1 MGSHGF
7 FAGPSS
13 VQANAQA
20 GLPYADVPEELRD
33 RITDVLRHEPD
44 HPDPEVA
51 FSHSDWDRRPFGLRT
66 FLVPHAGGL
75 LVALILV
82 VIETGLLHVGP
93 LLTQMGIDQGVLAG
107 DTSILLTIALAY
119 LCAVTLSTGASFL
132 RTRFTGRLGERLVYE
147 LRIRV
152 FSHYQRQSLDFFT
165 REKSGVL
172 MTRMTS
178 DIEALT
184 VLLQEGLVNFAVQGM
199 TLLVITTYLLVLH
212 PGLALVCLLTVVPI
226 NVVLTLWFRRVSHIG
241 YLRVRDRIADVLSN
255 LAESLAGIRVITA
268 FGRRDHDVVRH
279 QRIIDAHLNAT
290 LYTGRAQALFGPGT
304 ESIGIIA
311 QAVVLLVG
319 GRMALRGEVTIGEL
333 TAFLLFLTSFFAPV
347 QTLVQL
353 YNQYQHGS
361 AAVLKLRE
369 LLSTEPTVVE
379 RPAAADLTPI
389 EGRIRFDS
397 VTFGYDADHLVLRD
411 VDLELEPG
419 EVLAV
424 VGPTGAGKSTI
435 AKLVTRFH
443 DPTFGHITIDGHD
456 LRHVGITSL
465 RRQLGVVP
473 QEPFLFNGT
482 IADNVSFS
490 RPEATHSEVVGA
502 CQAVGLGPL
511 LDRMPDGVDT
521 PIHERGASLSAGE
534 RQLVALA
541 RAFLARPRVLVLDEA
556 TSNLDLRSESV
567 IERALDQVLDGRT
580 AILIAHRLATAM
592 RADRV
597 AVVDEGRI
605 IEHGTHDELLAL
617 DGQYATMV
625 ETWQRQASG
634 NQDPGGHASDAVS
647 YTHLTLPTIL
657 LV

>member
-33 RITDVLRHEPD
+33 RITGVLRHEPD

-66 FLVPHAGGL
+66 FLVPHTGGL

-119 LCAVTLSTGASFL
+119 LCAVALSTGASFL

-212 PGLALVCLLTVVPI
+212 PGLALVCLLTVIPI

-268 FGRRDHDVVRH
+268 FGRRDHDVARH
-279 QRIIDAHLNAT
+279 QQIIDAHLNAN

-333 TAFLLFLTSFFAPV
+333 AAFLLFLTSFFAPV

-353 YNQYQHGS
+353 YNQYQQGS

-369 LLSTEPTVVE
+369 LLSTEPTVME
-379 RPAAADLTPI
+379 RPDAVDLPPI
-389 EGRIRFDS
+389 EGRIRFNS

-456 LRHVGITSL
+456 LRDVGITSL

-490 RPEATHSEVVGA
+490 RPGATHAEVVGA
-502 CQAVGLGPL
+502 CQVVGLGPL

-597 AVVDEGRI
+597 AVVDEGRT
-605 IEHGTHDELLAL
+605 IEHGTHAELLAL
-617 DGQYATMV
+617 DGQYAAMV
-625 ETWQRQASG
+625 ETWQRHASG
-634 NQDPGGHASDAVS
+634 NQDPGGHASDQ
-647 YTHLTLPTIL
+647 TNTR
-657 LV
+657 

>member
-119 LCAVTLSTGASFL
+119 LCAVALSTGASFL

-226 NVVLTLWFRRVSHIG
+226 NVVLTLWFRRVSHVG

-279 QRIIDAHLNAT
+279 QRIIDAHLNAN

-353 YNQYQHGS
+353 YNQYQQGS

-369 LLSTEPTVVE
+369 LLSTEPTVME
-379 RPAAADLTPI
+379 RLDAVDLPPI

-634 NQDPGGHASDAVS
+634 NQDPGGHASDETGAR
-647 YTHLTLPTIL
+647 
-657 LV
+657 

>member
-1 MGSHGF
+1 MGGGHGF

-13 VQANAQA
+13 GQANAQA

-66 FLVPHAGGL
+66 FLVPHTGGL

-93 LLTQMGIDQGVLAG
+93 LLTQIGIDQGVLAG
-107 DTSILLTIALAY
+107 DTGILLAIALVY
-119 LCAVTLSTGASFL
+119 LCAVALSTGASFL
-132 RTRFTGRLGERLVYE
+132 RTRFTGRLGERLVCE

-165 REKSGVL
+165 GEKSGVL

-184 VLLQEGLVNFAVQGM
+184 VLLQEGLVNFVVQGM

-212 PGLALVCLLTVVPI
+212 PGLALVCLLTVIPI
-226 NVVLTLWFRRVSHIG
+226 NVVLTLWFRRVSHVG

-268 FGRRDHDVVRH
+268 FGRRDHDVARH
-279 QRIIDAHLNAT
+279 QQIIDAHLNAN

-333 TAFLLFLTSFFAPV
+333 AAFLLFLTSFFAPV

-353 YNQYQHGS
+353 YNQYQQGS

-379 RPAAADLTPI
+379 RPDAADLPPI

-435 AKLVTRFH
+435 AKLATRFH

-456 LRHVGITSL
+456 LRDVGITSL

-482 IADNVSFS
+482 VADNVSFS
-490 RPEATHSEVVGA
+490 RPEATHAEVVEA
-502 CQAVGLGPL
+502 CQAVGLGQL

-605 IEHGTHDELLAL
+605 IEHGTHTELLAL
-617 DGQYATMV
+617 DGQYAAMV
-625 ETWQRQASG
+625 ETWERHASG
-634 NQDPGGHASDAVS
+634 NQGPGGHAPEEAGAR
-647 YTHLTLPTIL
+647 
-657 LV
+657 

>member
-7 FAGPSS
+7 FARTSS
-13 VQANAQA
+13 VQTNAQA

-279 QRIIDAHLNAT
+279 QRIIDAHLNAN

-353 YNQYQHGS
+353 YNQYQQGS

-379 RPAAADLTPI
+379 RPDAADLPPI

-634 NQDPGGHASDAVS
+634 NQDPGGHASDETGAR
-647 YTHLTLPTIL
+647 
-657 LV
+657 

>member
-7 FAGPSS
+7 FTGPSS

-93 LLTQMGIDQGVLAG
+93 LMTQMGIDQGVLAG

-255 LAESLAGIRVITA
+255 LAESLAGIRGITA

-279 QRIIDAHLNAT
+279 QRIIDAHLNAN

-353 YNQYQHGS
+353 YNQYQQGS

-379 RPAAADLTPI
+379 RPDAADLPPI

-634 NQDPGGHASDAVS
+634 NQDPGGHASDETGAR
-647 YTHLTLPTIL
+647 
-657 LV
+657 

>member
-33 RITDVLRHEPD
+33 RITGVLRHEPD

-66 FLVPHAGGL
+66 FLVPHTGGL

-184 VLLQEGLVNFAVQGM
+184 VLLQEGLVNFVVQGM

-212 PGLALVCLLTVVPI
+212 PGLALVCLLTVIPI

-268 FGRRDHDVVRH
+268 FGRRDHDVARH
-279 QRIIDAHLNAT
+279 QKIIDAHLNAN

-333 TAFLLFLTSFFAPV
+333 AAFLLFLTSFFAPV

-353 YNQYQHGS
+353 YNQYQQGS

-369 LLSTEPTVVE
+369 LLSTEPTVME
-379 RPAAADLTPI
+379 RPHAVDLPPI
-389 EGRIRFDS
+389 EGRIRFNS

-456 LRHVGITSL
+456 LRDVGITSL

-490 RPEATHSEVVGA
+490 RPEATHAEVVGA
-502 CQAVGLGPL
+502 CQVVGLGPL

-605 IEHGTHDELLAL
+605 IEHGTHNELLAL
-617 DGQYATMV
+617 DGQYATML

-634 NQDPGGHASDAVS
+634 NQDPGGHASDETGAR
-647 YTHLTLPTIL
+647 
-657 LV
+657 

>member
-119 LCAVTLSTGASFL
+119 LCAVALSTGASFL

-279 QRIIDAHLNAT
+279 QRIIDAHLNAN

-353 YNQYQHGS
+353 YNQYQQGN

-369 LLSTEPTVVE
+369 LLSTEPTVME
-379 RPAAADLTPI
+379 RPGAADLPPI

-443 DPTFGHITIDGHD
+443 DPTFGQITIDGYD

-605 IEHGTHDELLAL
+605 IEHGTHNELLAL

-634 NQDPGGHASDAVS
+634 NQDPGGHASDETGAR
-647 YTHLTLPTIL
+647 
-657 LV
+657 

>member
-44 HPDPEVA
+44 HPKPEVA
-51 FSHSDWDRRPFGLRT
+51 FSHSNWDRRPFGLRT
-66 FLVPHAGGL
+66 FLVPHSGGL

-107 DTSILLTIALAY
+107 DTGILLTIALAY
-119 LCAVTLSTGASFL
+119 LCAVALSTGASFL

-165 REKSGVL
+165 GEKSGVL

-212 PGLALVCLLTVVPI
+212 PGLALVCLLTVIPI

-268 FGRRDHDVVRH
+268 FGRRDHDVARH
-279 QRIIDAHLNAT
+279 QQIIDAHLNAN

-353 YNQYQHGS
+353 YNQYQQGS

-369 LLSTEPTVVE
+369 LLSTEPTVIE
-379 RPAAADLTPI
+379 RPDAEDLPPI
-389 EGRIRFDS
+389 EGRIRFNS

-456 LRHVGITSL
+456 LRDVGITSL

-490 RPEATHSEVVGA
+490 RPEATHAEVVGA

-567 IERALDQVLDGRT
+567 IERALDQVLNGRT

-597 AVVDEGRI
+597 AVVAEGRV
-605 IEHGTHDELLAL
+605 IEHGTHAELLAL
-617 DGQYATMV
+617 GGQYAAMV
-625 ETWQRQASG
+625 ETWQRHASG
-634 NQDPGGHASDAVS
+634 NQDPRGHTPGETGAR
-647 YTHLTLPTIL
+647 
-657 LV
+657 

>member
-1 MGSHGF
+1 MGGHGF

-20 GLPYADVPEELRD
+20 GLPYADVPDELRT
-33 RITDVLRHEPD
+33 RIEDVLRHEPD
-44 HPDPEVA
+44 HPEPDVS
-51 FSHSDWDRRPFGLRT
+51 FSHSRWDRRPFGLRT
-66 FLVPHAGGL
+66 FLIPHAGGL
-75 LVALILV
+75 LVALLLV
-82 VIETGLLHVGP
+82 IAETGLLHVGP
-93 LLTQMGIDQGVLAG
+93 LLTQIGIDQGVLAG
-107 DTSILLTIALAY
+107 DISVLVAVALAY
-119 LCAVTLSTGASFL
+119 LGAVVLSTGASFL
-132 RTRFTGRLGERLVYE
+132 RTRFTGRLGERLVYD
-147 LRIRV
+147 LRVRV
-152 FSHYQRQSLDFFT
+152 FSHFQRQSLDFFT
-165 REKSGVL
+165 GEKSGVL

-184 VLLQEGLVNFAVQGM
+184 TLLQEGLVSFVVQGM
-199 TLLVITTYLLVLH
+199 TLIVITTYLLVLH
-212 PGLALVCLLTVVPI
+212 PGLAIVCLLTVIPI
-226 NVVLTLWFRRVSHIG
+226 NVILTLWFRRVSHVG

-268 FGRRDHDVVRH
+268 FGRRDHDVARH
-279 QRIIDAHLNAT
+279 QRIIDDHLDAN
-290 LYTGRAQALFGPGT
+290 LYMGRAQALFGPGT
-304 ESIGIIA
+304 ESVGIIA

-319 GRMALRGEVTIGEL
+319 GRMALRGEVTIGQL

-353 YNQYQHGS
+353 YNQYQQGN
-361 AAVLKLRE
+361 AAVLKLRD
-369 LLSTEPTVVE
+369 LLGTEPTVVE
-379 RPAAADLTPI
+379 RADAIDLPPI
-389 EGRIRFDS
+389 TGRIQFDA

-411 VDLELEPG
+411 VDLVLEPG

-424 VGPTGAGKSTI
+424 VGPTGAGKSTL

-456 LRHVGITSL
+456 LRDVGITSL

-482 IADNVSFS
+482 IADNVAFA
-490 RPEATHSEVVGA
+490 RPDAPHDEVAEA
-502 CQAVGLGPL
+502 CRAVGLGSL
-511 LDRMPDGVDT
+511 LDRMPDGIDT

-556 TSNLDLRSESV
+556 TSNLDLQSESV
-567 IERALDQVLDGRT
+567 IERALDQVLEGRT

-597 AVVDEGRI
+597 AVVDDGRI
-605 IEHGTHDELLAL
+605 VEHGTHAELLTL
-617 DGQYATMV
+617 DGQYAAMV
-625 ETWQRQASG
+625 KTWQRHASG
-634 NQDPGGHASDAVS
+634 GRSADRAGPR
-647 YTHLTLPTIL
+647 
-657 LV
+657 

>member
-1 MGSHGF
+1 MGGHGF

-20 GLPYADVPEELRD
+20 GLPYADVPDELRT
-33 RITDVLRHEPD
+33 RIEDVLRHEPD
-44 HPDPEVA
+44 HPEPDVS
-51 FSHSDWDRRPFGLRT
+51 FSHSRWDRRPFGLRT
-66 FLVPHAGGL
+66 FLIPHAGGL
-75 LVALILV
+75 LVALLLV
-82 VIETGLLHVGP
+82 IAETGLLHVGP
-93 LLTQMGIDQGVLAG
+93 LLTQIGIDQGVLAG
-107 DTSILLTIALAY
+107 DISVLVAVALAY
-119 LCAVTLSTGASFL
+119 LGAVVLSTGASFL
-132 RTRFTGRLGERLVYE
+132 RTRFTGRLGERLVYD
-147 LRIRV
+147 LRVRV
-152 FSHYQRQSLDFFT
+152 FSHFQRQSLDFFT
-165 REKSGVL
+165 GEKSGVL

-184 VLLQEGLVNFAVQGM
+184 TLLQEGLVSFVVQGM
-199 TLLVITTYLLVLH
+199 TLIVITTYLLVLH
-212 PGLALVCLLTVVPI
+212 PGLAIVCLLTVIPI
-226 NVVLTLWFRRVSHIG
+226 NVILTLWFRRVSHVG

-268 FGRRDHDVVRH
+268 FGRRDHDVARH
-279 QRIIDAHLNAT
+279 QRIIDDHLDAN
-290 LYTGRAQALFGPGT
+290 LYMGRAQALFGPGT
-304 ESIGIIA
+304 ESVGIIA

-319 GRMALRGEVTIGEL
+319 GRMALRGEVTIGQL

-353 YNQYQHGS
+353 YNQYQQGN
-361 AAVLKLRE
+361 AAVLKLRD
-369 LLSTEPTVVE
+369 LLGTEPTVAE
-379 RPAAADLTPI
+379 RADAIDLPPI
-389 EGRIRFDS
+389 TGRIQFDA

-411 VDLELEPG
+411 VDLVLEPG

-424 VGPTGAGKSTI
+424 VGPTGAGKSTL

-456 LRHVGITSL
+456 LRDVGITSL

-482 IADNVSFS
+482 IADNVAFA
-490 RPEATHSEVVGA
+490 RPDAPHDEVAEA
-502 CQAVGLGPL
+502 CRAVGLGSL
-511 LDRMPDGVDT
+511 LDRMPDGIDT

-556 TSNLDLRSESV
+556 TSNLDLQSESV
-567 IERALDQVLDGRT
+567 IERALDQVLEGRT

-597 AVVDEGRI
+597 AVVDHGRI
-605 IEHGTHDELLAL
+605 VEHGTHTELLTL
-617 DGQYATMV
+617 DGQYAAMV
-625 ETWQRQASG
+625 KTWQRHAA
-634 NQDPGGHASDAVS
+634 GGQTDHETTVR
-647 YTHLTLPTIL
+647 
-657 LV
+657 

>member
-44 HPDPEVA
+44 HPDPEVT
-51 FSHSDWDRRPFGLRT
+51 FSHSNWDRRPFGLRT

-75 LVALILV
+75 LVALFLV

-119 LCAVTLSTGASFL
+119 LCAVALSTGASFL

-279 QRIIDAHLNAT
+279 QRIIDAHLNAN

-353 YNQYQHGS
+353 YNQYQQGN

-379 RPAAADLTPI
+379 RPDAADLPPI

-605 IEHGTHDELLAL
+605 IEHGTHNELLAL

-634 NQDPGGHASDAVS
+634 NQDPGGHASDETGAR
-647 YTHLTLPTIL
+647 
-657 LV
+657 